1 MKLASGRKR
10 CGFVVEPM
18 RFGQL
23 FLVGDAAHIVPPPG
37 ANGLNLAAADVR
49 VLYRAL
55 VDCYRTGATE
65 ALNVHSGRCL
75 RRIWKAV
82 DNRRFAGGRRSPD
95 AIGA

>member
-1 MKLASGRKR
+1 MKLAT
-10 CGFVVEPM
+10 
-18 RFGQL
+18 
-23 FLVGDAAHIVPPPG
+23 G
-37 ANGLNLAAADVR
+37 ANGLNLVAADVR

-55 VDCYRTGATE
+55 VDYYRTGATE

-82 DNRRFAGGRRSPD
+82 DNRRFAGERRSPD